1 MKAMVMHEFGDVN
14 VLKLEHV
21 PLPKISEDEILV
33 QVKSVGLNPIDY
45 VARSVG
51 GPFRTVLEASM
62 PVILGW
68 DIAGI
73 VSESTSEKF
82 SVGDKVFALSRFP
95 EVTGGYA
102 EFAAVPADQAVQMP
116 SNISFEE
123 AAAVPLAAL
132 TAWQALVETANI
144 QHGQKV
150 LIHAAAGG
158 VGHFA
163 VQFAKVKGAYVFATA
178 SEKNRSFLKELG
190 ADVVVDYS
198 TVDVGAEVSD
208 MDIVLHSLLPDLR
221 KSVSWPCLKPGGVL
235 LSLLGPVPDTEAK
248 KYNARGVQI
257 GVRPDGIQ
265 LAEIGELIEKGV
277 VKITLDKVYS
287 LEDVGAAHTQL
298 ASRHVR
304 GKVVLT
310 LR

>member
-14 VLKLEHV
+14 VLKLENV

-102 EFAAVPADQAVQMP
+102 DFAAVPADQAVQMP

-198 TVDVGAEVSD
+198 TVDVGAEVSG

-221 KSVSWPCLKPGGVL
+221 KSVSWPCLKPGGGVTI
-235 LSLLGPVPDTEAK
+235 SVGTCSGYRSK
-248 KYNARGVQI
+248 KI
-257 GVRPDGIQ
+257 
-265 LAEIGELIEKGV
+265 
-277 VKITLDKVYS
+277 
-287 LEDVGAAHTQL
+287 
-298 ASRHVR
+298 
-304 GKVVLT
+304 
-310 LR
+310 